1 MISPIH
7 RIYHYPPIHP
17 IKPITVYIND
27 RIQDFDLQEALGIV
41 SKERRDYALR
51 YRREHDQ
58 RLCLAT
64 YMLLQQALKEKHGI
78 NEPPQFISGPH
89 GKPSLKN
96 HPEIHFNLSH
106 CDEAAVCVIG
116 TRPVGI
122 DVESIHPFDS
132 ELAADTMNPEELR
145 IIHSSTD
152 PSIAFT
158 RFWTMKESLL
168 KLTGEGITDNLPG
181 ILSTA
186 ERYHFVTEEHEKER
200 YVLTW
205 VAEKTQNL

>member
-1 MISPIH
+1 ML
-7 RIYHYPPIHP
+7 
-17 IKPITVYIND
+17 YINNH
-27 RIQDFDLQEALGIV
+27 ISDFDFQTALANV
-41 SKERRDYALR
+41 SPERRDYALR

-58 RLCLAT
+58 RLCLAA

-78 NEPPQFISGPH
+78 NEPPQFIYGSH
-89 GKPSLKN
+89 GKPALKN

-106 CDEAAVCVIG
+106 CDEAAVCLVSNC
-116 TRPVGI
+116 PVGI
-122 DVESIHPFDS
+122 DVESIRPFDS
-132 ELAADTMNPEELR
+132 ELAAATMNPEEIR
-145 IIHSSTD
+145 IILSSPN

-168 KLTGEGITDNLPG
+168 KLTGEGITDNLPA

-186 ERYHFVTEEHEKER
+186 KRFHFVTEEHEKEG

-205 VAEKTQNL
+205 VTEKTQNL